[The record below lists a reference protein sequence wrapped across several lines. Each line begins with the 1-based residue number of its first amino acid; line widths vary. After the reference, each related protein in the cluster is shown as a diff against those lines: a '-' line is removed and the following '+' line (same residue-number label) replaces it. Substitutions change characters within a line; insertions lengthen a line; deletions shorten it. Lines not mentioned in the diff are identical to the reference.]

1 MDNQL
6 SQFLALSQKDKG
18 PAFISL
24 IPEILARP
32 DPSAVVAD
40 LHALV
45 DTVVNQDS
53 VGLVVGRQ
61 VLSELVKILGEGA
74 IKDVELRKRVV
85 EDTLN
90 TVQPRIVSYEEQV
103 RNLDV
108 CPRSQHQTK
117 TTS

>member
-1 MDNQL
+1 MEAK
-6 SQFLALSQKDKG
+6 LAEYSTLNQKDKG

-24 IPEILARP
+24 IPEILAQSP
-32 DPSAVVAD
+32 DRVAKD
-40 LHALV
+40 LHTLV

-61 VLSELVKILGEGA
+61 VLSELVKVLGV
-74 IKDVELRKRVV
+74 IKDLELRKRVV

-103 RNLDV
+103 R
-108 CPRSQHQTK
+108 CCTRSMVFTDHL
-117 TTS
+117 